1 MSGRLGSLLD
11 AHECRVDFEHVR
23 KVLGAHRSEVV
34 GANTENNG
42 NLPLMGADSVNSS
55 QSRPSG
61 RFDSI
66 CGALEIRDGR
76 VEFEC
81 PSQELC
87 AR

>member
-23 KVLGAHRSEVV
+23 KVLAAHRSEVV

-42 NLPLMGADSVNSS
+42 NLALLGADGVNHS

-66 CGALEIRDGR
+66 GETLEVCDAS
-76 VEFEC
+76 VDSESC
-81 PSQELC
+81 
-87 AR
+87 